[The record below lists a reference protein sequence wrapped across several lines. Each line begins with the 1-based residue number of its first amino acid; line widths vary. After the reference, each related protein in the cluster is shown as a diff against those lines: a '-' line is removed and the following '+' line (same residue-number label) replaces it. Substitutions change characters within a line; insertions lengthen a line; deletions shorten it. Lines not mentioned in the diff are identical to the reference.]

1 MENPQT
7 PEGPE
12 KQDKGFHLFAVKRI
26 AIATVGVLALLW
38 LASFVLNMVENHDAP
53 SAPQAPKIVADHDPH
68 GKAQDHGAST
78 DTGHDR
84 ATTHAA
90 ATHDAKPHGQAADH
104 AAEPSHGAE
113 AQSGDAH
120 HEAADDHAPVAGGHG
135 SAAKQDTHAGDASG
149 HGATPKGTHAAAGHA
164 AAEDKSHAAAGHGAA
179 KDKDHAAETG
189 DHAAASQEGH
199 APDEHAVAEDKAHA
213 PVVGDHAADAA
224 HGKADDAHGDGGH
237 GDDAHGDGHGT
248 IAISDVQG
256 VTFVMATMAPLHHEL
271 EERFYGWRPN
281 DIIRLTDNVNNFQL
295 GVLEVTRRTVEAL
308 TDSISRTGSVQAFDK
323 DLERAR
329 NNLMINADDYM
340 LPSAESS
347 YEDALAAL
355 GRYKAKLEEGTAPF
369 YTRTDNLIP
378 LLEAYANLLGSCDDN
393 LVKAKEDDGS
403 EVSFFQTDNYFF
415 YAQGVASAMHTILQA
430 VAVDFA
436 TVVESRRGSEVLH
449 HAVEALHHALVID
462 PWIILD
468 GDPDGFT
475 ANHRANLAAPIS
487 HARFYVALLVQTLS
501 T

>member
-38 LASFVLNMVENHDAP
+38 LASFVLNMVETHDPP
-53 SAPQAPKIVADHDPH
+53 SAPHAPKIVADHDTH
-68 GKAQDHGAST
+68 GEAQGHAASADAEHGS
-78 DTGHDR
+78 

-90 ATHDAKPHGQAADH
+90 ATHDSKPHGQTAGH
-104 AAEPSHGAE
+104 AAESSHGAKADGE
-113 AQSGDAH
+113 KAH
-120 HEAADDHAPVAGGHG
+120 HETADDHASAAKAHGTAKKDLHTDDKGGHG
-135 SAAKQDTHAGDASG
+135 AASKAA
-149 HGATPKGTHAAAGHA
+149 HAAAGHA
-164 AAEDKSHAAAGHGAA
+164 AAKDKTHTSKSDEHAAAGHAA
-179 KDKDHAAETG
+179 TADKDHATAVGE
-189 DHAAASQEGH
+189 HAAE
-199 APDEHAVAEDKAHA
+199 
-213 PVVGDHAADAA
+213 AA
-224 HGKADDAHGDGGH
+224 HGEGHDAHG
-237 GDDAHGDGHGT
+237 DAHGDGHGT
-248 IAISDVQG
+248 IAISDVKG
-256 VTFVMATMAPLHHEL
+256 VTFVMATVAPLHHEL

-308 TDSISRTGSVQAFDK
+308 TERISRTGSVQAFDK
-323 DLERAR
+323 DLEKAR

-355 GRYKAKLEEGTAPF
+355 GRYQAKLEKGTAPF
-369 YTRTDNLIP
+369 YTRTVNLIP

-403 EVSFFQTDNYFF
+403 KVSLFQADNYFF
-415 YAQGVASAMHTILQA
+415 YAQGVASAMNTILQA

-449 HAVEALHHALVID
+449 HAIEALHHATEVD
-462 PWIILD
+462 PLIIFN
-468 GDPDGFT
+468 GDYDGFL
-475 ANHRANLAAPIS
+475 ANHRANLAAHIS
-487 HARFYVALLVQTLS
+487 HARFYVKLLIQTLS